1 MRGHQ
6 PFRRQKTGAAG
17 VAAGD
22 LLALPP
28 ATRQSCRLGRWDA
41 RTGEPGAE
49 SLAVAYWA
57 ARRMAL
63 GYRTVGHMLTLAG
76 GTGTGKTH
84 LALAIAWEWVER
96 FEAEP
101 WALLTG
107 QELREA
113 WGKGLRAPWWESQGG
128 TMPRRPTYPKDH
140 GVRYARVGELL
151 DLLQGG
157 YDDGTYFRLMQECQ
171 TCRLLVLDDL
181 GHQRDT
187 PWRGEIV
194 DRIIDARYVCG
205 RATVVT
211 TNLAGDQLPVRV
223 ASRLRD
229 RGAGFVATIEASDY
243 RPRKPRLPGGRSN
256 LAQRDAP

>member
-6 PFRRQKTGAAG
+6 PFQRRKTGEAG
-17 VAAGD
+17 VVAGD
-22 LLALPP
+22 LLDLPS
-28 ATRQSCRLGRWDA
+28 ATRQTCRLERWDA

-49 SLAVAYWA
+49 SLAVAFWA

-63 GYRTVGHMLTLAG
+63 GYKTVGHMLTLAG

-101 WALLTG
+101 WALLTD

-113 WGKGLRAPWWESQGG
+113 WDKTVRSTSWQQSG
-128 TMPRRPTYPKDH
+128 TRHGRPHVARDH
-140 GVRYARVGELL
+140 GVRFARVGELL

-157 YDDGTYFRLMQECQ
+157 YEDGTYFRLMQECQ

-181 GHQRDT
+181 GHQRET

-194 DRIIDARYVCG
+194 DRIIDARYIGG
-205 RATVVT
+205 RCTVVS
-211 TNLAGDQLPVRV
+211 TNLTGDQLPPRV

-229 RGAGFVATIEASDY
+229 RGAGFVATMGASDY
-243 RPRKPRLPGGRSN
+243 RPRKPRLPGARSHVP
-256 LAQRDAP
+256 QRETR